1 MMLFTLECIGVNNI
15 RDHAWAQVGIFRSLS
30 TVSDLTDEIMIPE
43 SDIMDGRYQNKVYR
57 LPRLFF
63 SPGPRSARLFLSL
76 TDFRCGPAPLGSLF
90 AGYFRLL
97 YGLSVNMYLHYLDQL
112 INLLH
117 LCFILQ
123 GFQWHQC
130 ISL

>member
-15 RDHAWAQVGIFRSLS
+15 RDHAWAHVGIFRSLA

-63 SPGPRSARLFLSL
+63 FPGPRSARLFLSL
-76 TDFRCGPAPLGSLF
+76 ADFLFGPALLGSLF

-97 YGLSVNMYLHYLDQL
+97 CGLNVNMYLHYLDHF
-112 INLLH
+112 N
-117 LCFILQ
+117 
-123 GFQWHQC
+123 
-130 ISL
+130 

>member
-15 RDHAWAQVGIFRSLS
+15 RDHAWAHVGIFRSLS

-76 TDFRCGPAPLGSLF
+76 TDFRRGPALLGSLF
-90 AGYFRLL
+90 AGYFILL
-97 YGLSVNMYLHYLDQL
+97 CVLSVNMYLHYLDHF
-112 INLLH
+112 N
-117 LCFILQ
+117 
-123 GFQWHQC
+123 
-130 ISL
+130 